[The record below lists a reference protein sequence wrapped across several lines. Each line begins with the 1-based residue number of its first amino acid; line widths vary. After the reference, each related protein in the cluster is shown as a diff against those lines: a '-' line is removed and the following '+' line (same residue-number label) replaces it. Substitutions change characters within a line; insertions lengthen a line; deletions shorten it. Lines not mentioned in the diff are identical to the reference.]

1 MAAGT
6 VQLVPD
12 WSQIG
17 WGIGETLL
25 RVENRGL
32 ARMARGLARIA
43 RRWSKSAREK
53 QSSVLSLF
61 AGIAPNG
68 AQELS
73 IKTLYFDV

>member
-32 ARMARGLARIA
+32 ARGLARIA

-73 IKTLYFDV
+73 IKTLCFDV